1 MIILKTISMER
12 INDAILENLKEI
24 EKKANAIVVKDLE
37 QSENK
42 TYKTFYNLWKGQ
54 DRKDSINLMFEDLKS
69 NINAYW
75 LAEKY
80 NNDIE
85 KSFNMIYFEHGG
97 LYGGELEAF
106 AIDFDD
112 SDLKLPE
119 FKIVDDKMEY
129 LDNISCLP
137 AFVSP
142 TLYHLTENIQGEEKN
157 FDDFIDVNTIYE
169 LFEATA
175 LIEINQLFERVNE
188 ENLFA
193 KLNLKRPFY
202 LAVAEH
208 DTGESKLI
216 YVIE

>member
-1 MIILKTISMER
+1 MSKT
-12 INDAILENLKEI
+12 NDSIAESLKEL
-24 EKKANAIVVKDLE
+24 EKEAKKNVTEDLE
-37 QSENK
+37 ESENE
-42 TYKTFYNLWKGQ
+42 TYQAFYDLWKNQ
-54 DRKDSINLMFEDLKS
+54 ERKDNINLMFEDLKS
-69 NINAYW
+69 NVDTYW

-80 NNDIE
+80 NNDVQ

-112 SDLKLPE
+112 SGSELSE
-119 FKIVDDKMEY
+119 FQIMDDRMEY
-129 LDNISCLP
+129 LDNISSLP

-142 TLYHLTENIQGEEKN
+142 TLYHLTENIQGEEDN
-157 FDDFIDVNTIYE
+157 FDDFLDVNNIYE

-175 LIEINQLFERVNE
+175 LIEINKLFERANQ
-188 ENLFA
+188 ENLFE

-208 DTGESKLI
+208 DGGAPKLI

>member
-1 MIILKTISMER
+1 MEKTNDLIL
-12 INDAILENLKEI
+12 NNFLEI
-24 EKKANAIVVKDLE
+24 EKEAKEIIITDL
-37 QSENK
+37 QDSENEA
-42 TYKTFYNLWKGQ
+42 YNSFYNLWKNQ
-54 DRKDSINLMFEDLKS
+54 NREEHEILMIEELKINIEK
-69 NINAYW
+69 YW

-80 NNDIE
+80 NKDIE

-112 SDLKLPE
+112 SDRKLSE
-119 FKIVDDKMEY
+119 LEIDEDQMEY

-137 AFVSP
+137 AFISP
-142 TLYHLTENIQGEEKN
+142 TLYHLTENIQGQEDN
-157 FDDFIDVNTIYE
+157 FDDFIDVNNIYK

-175 LIEINQLFERVNE
+175 LIEMNKLFKRADE
-188 ENLFA
+188 ENVFK
-193 KLNLKRPFY
+193 KLNLKKPFY

-208 DTGESKLI
+208 DAGAPKLI

>member
-1 MIILKTISMER
+1 MSKT
-12 INDAILENLKEI
+12 NDSIAESLKEI
-24 EKKANAIVVKDLE
+24 EKEAKKNVTEDLE
-37 QSENK
+37 ESENE
-42 TYKTFYNLWKGQ
+42 TYQAFYDLWKNQ
-54 DRKDSINLMFEDLKS
+54 ERKDNINLMFEDLKS
-69 NINAYW
+69 NVNTYW

-80 NNDIE
+80 NNDVQ

-112 SDLKLPE
+112 SDSELPE
-119 FKIVDDKMEY
+119 FEIMDDRMEY

-142 TLYHLTENIQGEEKN
+142 TLYHLTENIQGEEDN
-157 FDDFIDVNTIYE
+157 FDDFLDVNNIYE

-175 LIEINQLFERVNE
+175 LIEINKLFERANQ
-188 ENLFA
+188 ENLFE

-208 DTGESKLI
+208 DAGAPKLI

>member
-1 MIILKTISMER
+1 MGK
-12 INDAILENLKEI
+12 INDSIIENLKEV
-24 EKKANAIVVKDLE
+24 EKKANAVVTQDLE
-37 QSENK
+37 ESENE
-42 TYKTFYNLWKGQ
+42 TYRSFYHLWKDQ
-54 DRKDSINLMFEDLKS
+54 HRKDNINLMFEDLKS
-69 NINAYW
+69 NIGTYW

-106 AIDFDD
+106 AVDFDD
-112 SDLKLPE
+112 SDLDLST
-119 FKIVDDKMEY
+119 FKISDDQMVY
-129 LDNISCLP
+129 LDTISSLP

-142 TLYHLTENIQGEEKN
+142 TLSYLTEHIQGEENN
-157 FDDFIDVNTIYE
+157 FDDFMDVNAIYE

-175 LIEINQLFERVNE
+175 LIEINQLFEKANK
-188 ENLFA
+188 ENLFE
-193 KLNLKRPFY
+193 KLNLKKPFY

-208 DTGESKLI
+208 DAGAPKLI

>member
-1 MIILKTISMER
+1 MEKVNDLIL
-12 INDAILENLKEI
+12 NNFLEI
-24 EKKANAIVVKDLE
+24 EKEAKEIIVTDL
-37 QSENK
+37 QDSENEA
-42 TYKTFYNLWKGQ
+42 YNSFYNLWKNQ
-54 DRKDSINLMFEDLKS
+54 NREEHENLMIEELKI
-69 NINAYW
+69 NIEKYW

-80 NNDIE
+80 NSDIG

-112 SDLKLPE
+112 SDRKLSE
-119 FKIVDDKMEY
+119 FEIDEDQMEY

-137 AFVSP
+137 AFISP
-142 TLYHLTENIQGEEKN
+142 TLYHLTENIQGEEDN
-157 FDDFIDVNTIYE
+157 FDDFIDVNNIYK

-175 LIEINQLFERVNE
+175 LIEMNKLFKRADE
-188 ENLFA
+188 ENVFE
-193 KLNLKRPFY
+193 KLNLKKPFY

-208 DTGESKLI
+208 DAGPPILI

>member
-1 MIILKTISMER
+1 MSKT
-12 INDAILENLKEI
+12 NDSITESLKEI
-24 EKKANAIVVKDLE
+24 EKEAKKNVTEDLE
-37 QSENK
+37 ESENE
-42 TYKTFYNLWKGQ
+42 TYQAFYDLWKNQ
-54 DRKDSINLMFEDLKS
+54 ERKDNINLMFKDLKS
-69 NINAYW
+69 NVDTYW
-75 LAEKY
+75 LGEKY
-80 NNDIE
+80 NNDIQ

-112 SDLKLPE
+112 SGSELPE
-119 FKIVDDKMEY
+119 FKIMDDRMEY
-129 LDNISCLP
+129 LDNISSLP

-142 TLYHLTENIQGEEKN
+142 TLYHLTENIQGEEDN
-157 FDDFIDVNTIYE
+157 FDDFLDVNNIYE

-175 LIEINQLFERVNE
+175 LIEINRLFERANE
-188 ENLFA
+188 ENLFE

-208 DTGESKLI
+208 DAGAPKLI

>member
-1 MIILKTISMER
+1 MGT
-12 INDAILENLKEI
+12 INDSILERLKET
-24 EKKANAIVVKDLE
+24 EG
-37 QSENK
+37 ENK
-42 TYKTFYNLWKGQ
+42 EIVIQDLQDSKNETYLVFYNLWKDQ
-54 DRKDSINLMFEDLKS
+54 DRKENVSLMFEELKS
-69 NINAYW
+69 NINNYW

-112 SDLKLPE
+112 SGLEIPE
-119 FKIVDDKMEY
+119 FKIIEDRMEY
-129 LDNISCLP
+129 LDTISSLP

-142 TLYHLTENIQGEEKN
+142 TLYHLTENIQGEEDN
-157 FDDFIDVNTIYE
+157 FDDFLDVNNIYE

-175 LIEINQLFERVNE
+175 LTEINQLFKKANE
-188 ENLFA
+188 EKIFGNLNF
-193 KLNLKRPFY
+193 KKPFY
-202 LAVAEH
+202 FAVGEH
-208 DTGESKLI
+208 DAGAPKLI

>member
-1 MIILKTISMER
+1 MSKT
-12 INDAILENLKEI
+12 NDSIAESLKEF
-24 EKKANAIVVKDLE
+24 EKEAKKNVTEDLE
-37 QSENK
+37 ESENE
-42 TYKTFYNLWKGQ
+42 TYQAFYDLWKNQ
-54 DRKDSINLMFEDLKS
+54 ERKDNINLMFEDLKS
-69 NINAYW
+69 NVDTYW

-80 NNDIE
+80 NNDVQ

-112 SDLKLPE
+112 SGSELPE
-119 FKIVDDKMEY
+119 FEIMDDRMEY

-142 TLYHLTENIQGEEKN
+142 TLYHLTENIQGEEDN
-157 FDDFIDVNTIYE
+157 FDDFLDVNNIYE

-175 LIEINQLFERVNE
+175 LIEMNELFERANQ
-188 ENLFA
+188 ENLFE
-193 KLNLKRPFY
+193 KLNLKKPFY

-208 DTGESKLI
+208 DAGAPKLI

>member
-1 MIILKTISMER
+1 MSKT
-12 INDAILENLKEI
+12 NDSIAQNLKEI
-24 EKKANAIVVKDLE
+24 EKEAKKNVTEDLE
-37 QSENK
+37 ESENE
-42 TYKTFYNLWKGQ
+42 TYQTFYDLWKNQ
-54 DRKDSINLMFEDLKS
+54 ERKDNINLMFEDLKS
-69 NINAYW
+69 NVDRYW

-80 NNDIE
+80 NNDVQ

-112 SDLKLPE
+112 SGSELPE
-119 FKIVDDKMEY
+119 FEIMDDRMEY
-129 LDNISCLP
+129 LDNISSLP
-137 AFVSP
+137 AFVSL
-142 TLYHLTENIQGEEKN
+142 TLYHLTENIQGEEDN
-157 FDDFIDVNTIYE
+157 FDDFLDVNNIYE

-175 LIEINQLFERVNE
+175 LIEMNELFERANQ
-188 ENLFA
+188 ENLFE

-208 DTGESKLI
+208 DAGAPKLI

>member
-1 MIILKTISMER
+1 MEKTNDLIL
-12 INDAILENLKEI
+12 NNFLEI
-24 EKKANAIVVKDLE
+24 EKEAKEIIITDL
-37 QSENK
+37 QDSENEA
-42 TYKTFYNLWKGQ
+42 YNSFYNLWKNQ
-54 DRKDSINLMFEDLKS
+54 NREEHENLMIEELKI
-69 NINAYW
+69 NIEKYW

-80 NNDIE
+80 NKDIE

-112 SDLKLPE
+112 SDWKLSE
-119 FKIVDDKMEY
+119 FEIDHDQMEY

-142 TLYHLTENIQGEEKN
+142 TLYHLTENIQGEEDN
-157 FDDFIDVNTIYE
+157 FDDFIDVNNIYK

-175 LIEINQLFERVNE
+175 LVEMNKLFKRADE
-188 ENLFA
+188 ENVFE
-193 KLNLKRPFY
+193 KLNLKKPFY

-208 DTGESKLI
+208 DAGAPKLI

>member
-1 MIILKTISMER
+1 MGT
-12 INDAILENLKEI
+12 INDSILERLKETERETKERVI
-24 EKKANAIVVKDLE
+24 QDLQDSKNE
-37 QSENK
+37 
-42 TYKTFYNLWKGQ
+42 TYLAFYNLWKDH
-54 DRKDSINLMFEDLKS
+54 DRKENVSLMFEELKS
-69 NINAYW
+69 NINNYW

-112 SDLKLPE
+112 SGSEIPE
-119 FKIVDDKMEY
+119 FKIIEDRMEY
-129 LDNISCLP
+129 LDTISSLP

-142 TLYHLTENIQGEEKN
+142 TLYHLTENIQGEEDN
-157 FDDFIDVNTIYE
+157 FDDFLDVNNIYE

-175 LIEINQLFERVNE
+175 LTEINQLFKKANE
-188 ENLFA
+188 EKIFGNLNF
-193 KLNLKRPFY
+193 KKPFY
-202 LAVAEH
+202 FAVGEH
-208 DTGESKLI
+208 DAGAPKLI

>member
-1 MIILKTISMER
+1 MAKINNSIL
-12 INDAILENLKEI
+12 NGLKEI
-24 EKKANAIVVKDLE
+24 EKEAKKNITEDLE
-37 QSENK
+37 ESENE
-42 TYKTFYNLWKGQ
+42 TYRAFYDLWKNQ
-54 DRKDSINLMFEDLKS
+54 DRKDNINLMFEDLKS
-69 NINAYW
+69 NVDTYW
-75 LAEKY
+75 FAEKY
-80 NNDIE
+80 NNDVQ

-112 SDLKLPE
+112 SGSELQELK
-119 FKIVDDKMEY
+119 IMDDRMEY

-142 TLYHLTENIQGEEKN
+142 TLYHLTENIQGEEDN
-157 FDDFIDVNTIYE
+157 FDDFLDVNNIYE

-175 LIEINQLFERVNE
+175 LIEMNKLFERADQ
-188 ENLFA
+188 ENLFE
-193 KLNLKRPFY
+193 KLNLKKPFY

-208 DTGESKLI
+208 DAGAPKLI

>member
-1 MIILKTISMER
+1 MGKTNNLIL
-12 INDAILENLKEI
+12 DNLLEI
-24 EKKANAIVVKDLE
+24 EKRAKEIILRDLE
-37 QSENK
+37 DSQNEAYNP
-42 TYKTFYNLWKGQ
+42 FYNLWKNQ
-54 DRKDSINLMFEDLKS
+54 NREEHENVMIEELKINIEK
-69 NINAYW
+69 YW

-80 NNDIE
+80 NSAID

-112 SDLKLPE
+112 SDRKLSE
-119 FKIVDDKMEY
+119 FEIDDDHMEY

-142 TLYHLTENIQGEEKN
+142 TLYHLTENIQGEEDN
-157 FDDFIDVNTIYE
+157 FDDFLDVNNIYE

-175 LIEINQLFERVNE
+175 LIEINKLFKRANQENVFER
-188 ENLFA
+188 
-193 KLNLKRPFY
+193 LNLKKPFY

-208 DTGESKLI
+208 DTGAPKLI

>member
-1 MIILKTISMER
+1 MGEINNSILKS
-12 INDAILENLKEI
+12 LKEI
-24 EKKANAIVVKDLE
+24 EKEADKTVLEDLKE
-37 QSENK
+37 SNNE
-42 TYKTFYNLWKGQ
+42 TYLAFYNLWKNQ
-54 DRKDSINLMFEDLKS
+54 ERKDNINLMFEDLKS
-69 NINAYW
+69 NIDAYW

-80 NNDIE
+80 NNDVQ
-85 KSFNMIYFEHGG
+85 KTFNMIYFEHGG

-112 SDLKLPE
+112 SGSELPE
-119 FKIVDDKMEY
+119 FKIMDDRMEY
-129 LDNISCLP
+129 LDNISSLP

-142 TLYHLTENIQGEEKN
+142 TLYHLTENIQGEEDN
-157 FDDFIDVNTIYE
+157 FDDFLDVNNIYE

-175 LIEINQLFERVNE
+175 LIEINKLFERANQ
-188 ENLFA
+188 ENLFE

-208 DTGESKLI
+208 DAGAPKLI